1 MSIALLLKR
10 ALPGAKASIN
20 GHIDRGERI
29 AMAIQDRFQISE
41 PHQWQVK
48 HLRWV
53 LERWAGGMSDSTRYD
68 YWRTV
73 RALVSVLNHWPDW
86 SIHLRGPWCKPGT
99 GGRPPKLS
107 CGQTTGTRITNQ

>member
-1 MSIALLLKR
+1 MSIATLLKR
-10 ALPGAKASIN
+10 ALPGSKSSVA
-20 GHIDRGERI
+20 GHIGRGERI
-29 AMAIQDRFQISE
+29 AHAIQQRFGISE
-41 PHQWQVK
+41 PRQWQVK

-86 SIHLRGPWCKPGT
+86 SIHLRGPWCKPGI

-107 CGQTTGTRITNQ
+107 QLQTAVTCITNQ